1 MPARTAEVSRAVA
14 NAVPELS
21 AERAVTWPKR
31 TKSRLSNGL
40 EIILAEAHSIPK
52 FHGEL
57 FFRSGNAAV
66 ADRAPGLAE
75 MTASVVRT
83 GTAKR
88 ASRQI
93 EEDLRRIGADLS
105 SSAGADTS
113 AISFAGLSEFAEPL
127 LSLVNELAREA
138 VFPEAEF
145 ERERRQKLEE
155 VKLERTQPAFLASER
170 LRKTLF
176 GAHPYARVSP
186 SEEQVAAYT
195 RQELQAVYREFY
207 TPENALLLLVGDFD
221 SREMLKTAEAVFRG
235 WTGEKPETKTAAAP
249 ANPRGRRVY
258 LIHVPGA
265 VQTQLLAGCRAIT
278 RKHPDWVKL
287 GLTNS
292 LYGGAFNSRLV
303 MNIREDKGYTYSPR
317 SGVNALRQHGYFS
330 ISAAVRNEVVAAS
343 LTEIFYELDKLRS
356 VPVPEAELA
365 DAQNY
370 QSGVFSMG
378 LATQDG
384 LLSQLST
391 VALNEL
397 PDDYLET
404 YRAKV
409 RALTPE
415 DLLAT
420 ARKYLDSPNMQIVV
434 VGDRA
439 QIESQA
445 GLFGELEVY
454 DAQGQRLE

>member
-1 MPARTAEVSRAVA
+1 MPARMAEVSRAVA

-31 TKSRLSNGL
+31 TKARLSNGL

-155 VKLERTQPAFLASER
+155 VKLERTQPAFLASEQ

-195 RQELQAVYREFY
+195 RQGLQSVYREFY

-378 LATQDG
+378 LATQNG

-415 DLLAT
+415 DLLTT

>member
-1 MPARTAEVSRAVA
+1 MATRAVEV
-14 NAVPELS
+14 AVGVPALAS
-21 AERAVTWPKR
+21 ERAVTWPMR
-31 TKSRLSNGL
+31 TKTQLSNGL
-40 EIILAEAHSIPK
+40 EVILAESHSIPK
-52 FHGEL
+52 LHGEL

-75 MTASVVRT
+75 MTATVVRT
-83 GTAKR
+83 GTTKR

-105 SSAGADTS
+105 SGAGADTS

-127 LSLVNELAREA
+127 LGLVNELAREA
-138 VFPEAEF
+138 SFPEGEF

-155 VKLERTQPAFLASER
+155 VKLERTQPGFLASER
-170 LRKTLF
+170 LRKILF
-176 GAHPYARVSP
+176 GAHPYGQVSP
-186 SEEQVAAYT
+186 TEVQVAAYKLDDL
-195 RQELQAVYREFY
+195 RSAYREFY
-207 TPENALLLLVGDFD
+207 TPENGILLLVGDFD
-221 SREMLKTAEAVFRG
+221 SKEMLKTAEKVFG
-235 WTGEKPETKTAAAP
+235 NWVGKKPDSKPAAAP
-249 ANPRGRRVY
+249 ANPRGRRVH
-258 LIHVPGA
+258 LVHVPGA
-265 VQTQLLAGCRAIT
+265 VQSQIVAGCHAIT
-278 RKHPDWVKL
+278 RKHADWVKL

-317 SGVNALRQHGYFS
+317 SGVSAMRQHGYFS
-330 ISAAVRNEVVAAS
+330 VSAAVRNDVVAAS
-343 LTEIFYELDKLRS
+343 LTEIFYEMDKLRS

-370 QSGVFSMG
+370 LSGVFSMG

-404 YRAKV
+404 YRQKV
-409 RALTPE
+409 RALTPQ

-420 ARKYLDSPNMQIVV
+420 ARKYFDSANMQIVV

-439 QIESQA
+439 QIEEQA
-445 GLFGELEVY
+445 ALFGEVEIY
-454 DAQGQRLE
+454 DAQGARVS